1 MLFPEPEP
9 LQNADFPAAVPVL
22 DPDELLEGLTDDQ
35 RAAVSHV
42 DGPLLVDDEGLHG
55 MAEKCSTTEL
65 TRGSHVIYIEGFQ
78 AGGGPG
84 RAWRRGGG
92 KRRCRR

>member
-1 MLFPEPEP
+1 VLFPEPEP

-42 DGPLLVDDEGLHG
+42 DGPLLVI
-55 MAEKCSTTEL
+55 A
-65 TRGSHVIYIEGFQ
+65 
-78 AGGGPG
+78 GPG
-84 RAWRRGGG
+84 SGKTRVITRRVARLDDIGCAAASGARVTC
-92 KRRCRR
+92 KPCACSC